1 MSKTA
6 TSGKRLLVS
15 DIDGTL
21 LDNGDPVP
29 GLDALRAL
37 LSVHRREV
45 RLVYATGRSFK
56 STRSLIASGCL
67 PEPDGIAA
75 FIGTEVWLPPW
86 KKNTQGFLKNLSLRW
101 NRESVLDAAVR
112 FPSLELQ
119 PEELQ
124 TPNKVSFY
132 VNDFFSPHS
141 FSSELKI
148 RGIRAKILY
157 SCSRY
162 LDVLPERAGKRD
174 AVEHI
179 RRLWDIPKS
188 HVLACGDSGN
198 DRDLL
203 EDKHF
208 LGVVVGNSQTEL
220 RELAGSNTLH
230 KATLPF
236 AEGILEGALVYGFW
250 PSHLPRQQFAGQ
262 HNEVF
267 CASGDV
273 L

>member
-1 MSKTA
+1 MSKST

-21 LDNGDPVP
+21 LDNGDPAP

-37 LSVHRREV
+37 LTVHRREV
-45 RLVYATGRSFK
+45 RLVYATGRSIA

-86 KKNTQGFLKNLSLRW
+86 KKNTQSFQRSFSLGW
-101 NRESVLDAAVR
+101 NRESVLDAAAR
-112 FPSLELQ
+112 FPSLVLQ

-132 VNDFFSPHS
+132 VNGFFSPYS
-141 FSSELKI
+141 FSSELRF

-162 LDVLPERAGKRD
+162 LDVLPERAGKRN
-174 AVEHI
+174 AVEHF
-179 RRLWDIPKS
+179 RRLWGIPKS

-203 EDKHF
+203 EEKHF
-208 LGVVVGNSQTEL
+208 LGVAVGNSQTEL
-220 RELAGSNTLH
+220 RELADSNTLH

-236 AEGILEGALVYGFW
+236 AEGILEGTLVYGFW
-250 PSHLPRQQFAGQ
+250 PSCLPRQQFAG
-262 HNEVF
+262 HPNELF
-267 CASGDV
+267 CASGGV